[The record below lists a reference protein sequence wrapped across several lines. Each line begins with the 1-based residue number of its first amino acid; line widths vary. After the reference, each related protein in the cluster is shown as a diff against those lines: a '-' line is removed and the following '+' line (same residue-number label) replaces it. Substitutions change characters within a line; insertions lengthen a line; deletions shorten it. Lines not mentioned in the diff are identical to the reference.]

1 MFNQDISDFLT
12 SHEEE
17 RQLAKALKESLKEIK
32 KGDVTLKEIKK
43 GDVTTVTKCSSVTS
57 NGTSEPSKE
66 SGVKTSEKSVQPQPS
81 SARPKRDAAQRAS
94 VSREEFFI
102 N

>member
-17 RQLAKALKESLKEIK
+17 RQLAKALKESLKELK
-32 KGDVTLKEIKK
+32 KGDVA
-43 GDVTTVTKCSSVTS
+43 TVTKCSSVTS

-66 SGVKTSEKSVQPQPS
+66 SGVKTSEKSVQPQSSQPS

-94 VSREEFFI
+94 VS
-102 N
+102 

>member
-1 MFNQDISDFLT
+1 MFRNQDISDFLT

-17 RQLAKALKESLKEIK
+17 RQLAKALKESLKE
-32 KGDVTLKEIKK
+32 LKK

-94 VSREEFFI
+94 VS
-102 N
+102 